1 MRKKRPAS
9 NRENAST
16 ADIIFMRKEM
26 EKMKKTVH
34 ISGYLLFPLS
44 EGKRAVIQ
52 RGGDCIC
59 TSCVVE
65 ILEQRED
72 YACFETMNSVYC
84 VSAPAPIPVQSAVP
98 LKMCA

>member
-1 MRKKRPAS
+1 
-9 NRENAST
+9 
-16 ADIIFMRKEM
+16 
-26 EKMKKTVH
+26 MKKTVH

-59 TSCVVE
+59 TSRVVE

-84 VSAPAPIPVQSAVP
+84 VSAPAPIPAQSAVP

>member
-1 MRKKRPAS
+1 
-9 NRENAST
+9 
-16 ADIIFMRKEM
+16 
-26 EKMKKTVH
+26 MKQIVH

-44 EGKRAVIQ
+44 KGKRAVIQ
-52 RGGDCIC
+52 RGGDYIC

-84 VSAPAPIPVQSAVP
+84 VSAPAPIPAQSAVP